1 MKEILYFSA
10 SWCGPCRNFKPI
22 MESVSNSIPVRFI
35 NVDENPQLAA
45 QYSVRSVP
53 MLVFLKNGQEADKSV
68 GVLTESQV
76 KEKWSLL

>member
-10 SWCGPCRNFKPI
+10 PWCGPCRNFKPI
-22 MESVSNSIPVRFI
+22 MENVSNSMPVRFI

-45 QYSVRSVP
+45 QYNVRSVP
-53 MLVFLKNGQEADKSV
+53 MLVFLKNGQEADKTI

>member
-10 SWCGPCRNFKPI
+10 PWCGPCRNFKPI
-22 MESVSNSIPVRFI
+22 MESVSNSMPVRFI

-45 QYSVRSVP
+45 QYNVRSVP
-53 MLVFLKNGQEADKSV
+53 MLVFLKDGQEADKTI

-76 KEKWSLL
+76 KDKWNLL

>member
-10 SWCGPCRNFKPI
+10 PWCGPCRSFKPI
-22 MESVSNSIPVRFI
+22 MESVSNSIPVRFV
-35 NVDENPQLAA
+35 NVDDNPQLAA

-53 MLVFLKNGQEADKSV
+53 MLVFLKDGQQADKSI
-68 GVLTESQV
+68 GVLTEAQV

>member
-10 SWCGPCRNFKPI
+10 PWCGPCRNFKPI
-22 MESVSNSIPVRFI
+22 MESISNSIPVRFI

-53 MLVFLKNGQEADKSV
+53 MLVFLKDGQEVNKSI

-76 KEKWSLL
+76 KEKWDLA

>member
-10 SWCGPCRNFKPI
+10 PWCGPCRNFKPI

-45 QYSVRSVP
+45 QYVVRSVP
-53 MLVFLKNGQEADKSV
+53 MLVFLKNGQEADKTI

-76 KEKWSLL
+76 KEKWNLL

>member
-10 SWCGPCRNFKPI
+10 PWCGPCRNFKPI

-35 NVDENPQLAA
+35 NVDDNPQLSA
-45 QYSVRSVP
+45 QYNVRSVP
-53 MLVFLKNGQEADKSV
+53 MLVFLKDGQEADKSI

>member
-10 SWCGPCRNFKPI
+10 PWCGPCRNFKPI

-45 QYSVRSVP
+45 QYNVRSVP
-53 MLVFLKNGQEADKSV
+53 MLVFLKDGQEADKSI
-68 GVLTESQV
+68 GVLTEAQV
-76 KEKWSLL
+76 KDKWNLL